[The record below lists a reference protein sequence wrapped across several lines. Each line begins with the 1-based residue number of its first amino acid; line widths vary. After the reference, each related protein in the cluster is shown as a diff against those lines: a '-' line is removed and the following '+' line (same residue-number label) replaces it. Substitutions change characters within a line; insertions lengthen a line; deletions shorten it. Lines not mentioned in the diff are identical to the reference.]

1 MSTAQ
6 PLPNISMN
14 LDTLCWKKVV
24 LVTSEILG
32 LFVNTLTVEYMYTVA
47 IRRISGNNFKLSYLR
62 KEKLFSGFFIAFL
75 KCTSSLEHL
84 EKEDEASSLSILEII
99 DSIGSGY
106 LNV

>member
-1 MSTAQ
+1 M
-6 PLPNISMN
+6 
-14 LDTLCWKKVV
+14 
-24 LVTSEILG
+24 
-32 LFVNTLTVEYMYTVA
+32 FVNTLTAEYQYS
-47 IRRISGNNFKLSYLR
+47 RRNMQNFPQQIQTQLSQKQKAFWR
-62 KEKLFSGFFIAFL
+62 FFIAFL